1 LGGGKA
7 KGGEETWS
15 LCALEA
21 AVAYSDID
29 TQLGITKE
37 NLARE
42 ETQTNTSIY
51 RYESRPKRHELF
63 PCMDERRSLIK
74 GGILL

>member
-1 LGGGKA
+1 V
-7 KGGEETWS
+7 
-15 LCALEA
+15 A

-29 TQLGITKE
+29 TQLGTTKE

-51 RYESRPKRHELF
+51 RLPRKIE
-63 PCMDERRSLIK
+63 
-74 GGILL
+74 